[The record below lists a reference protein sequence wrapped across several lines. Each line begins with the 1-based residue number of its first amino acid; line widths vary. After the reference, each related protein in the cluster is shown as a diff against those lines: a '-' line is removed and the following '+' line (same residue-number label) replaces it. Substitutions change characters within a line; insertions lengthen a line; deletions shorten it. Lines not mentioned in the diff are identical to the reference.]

1 MKLIEDIKKAEEQ
14 AEKLKQDADKKGR
27 SLIEQEREKGKKQLA
42 SLSETRGKLMEKKI
56 AEAKRDAD
64 KETKKI
70 EQEYNRTLAAMKDKH
85 KKKKAKS
92 IKEVQDLILKWPL
105 SQ

>member
-14 AEKLKQDADKKGR
+14 AEKLKQDAEDKGR
-27 SLIEQEREKGKKQLA
+27 FLIEQERGKGEKQLA
-42 SLSETRGKLMEKKI
+42 SLNEFREKLMEKKI

-64 KETKKI
+64 KEIKKL
-70 EQEYNRTLAAMKDKH
+70 EQEYNRTLVAMKDKN
-85 KKKKAKS
+85 KKRKVKS
-92 IKEVQDLILKWPL
+92 IKEVRDLILKWPL

>member
-1 MKLIEDIKKAEEQ
+1 
-14 AEKLKQDADKKGR
+14 
-27 SLIEQEREKGKKQLA
+27 
-42 SLSETRGKLMEKKI
+42 MEKKI

-64 KETKKI
+64 KEIKKL
-70 EQEYNRTLAAMKDKH
+70 EQEYNKTLVAMKDKN

-92 IKEVQDLILKWPL
+92 MKEVRDLILKWPL

>member
-14 AEKLKQDADKKGR
+14 AEKLKQDAEKKGR
-27 SLIEQEREKGKKQLA
+27 SLIEQEREKGEKQLT
-42 SLSETRGKLMEKKI
+42 SLNEFRKELMEKKI

-64 KETKKI
+64 NEIKKL
-70 EQEYNRTLAAMKDKH
+70 EQEYNRTLAAIRDKN

-92 IKEVQDLILKWPL
+92 IKEVRDLILKWPL